1 MLTVDVE
8 SRISIDECLEHPW
21 ITSGGIINPND
32 STDGLT
38 GAIASLDF
46 SKRKIK
52 RERTLLSTINEIKV
66 ARVIPTGEGQEPLK
80 VWEKNGS
87 QHKGGTKMIQEKD
100 IIEESRPAEK
110 RDPREFMEMGGKGDQ
125 TLFDDA

>member
-8 SRISIDECLEHPW
+8 SRITIDECLEHPW
-21 ITSGGIINPND
+21 TTQGSNINPND

-38 GAIASLDF
+38 GAIANLDF

-52 RERTLLSTINEIKV
+52 RERTMLSSINEIKV

-80 VWEKNGS
+80 VYEKNGT
-87 QHKGGTKMIQEKD
+87 QRKGGTKMVKEKD
-100 IIEESRPAEK
+100 IVEEPRPAEK
-110 RDPREFMEMGGKGDQ
+110 RDPREFIEMGGKGDQ
-125 TLFDDA
+125 TLFDDV